1 MTFNKLSIV
10 GAAVALSLASFG
22 SMAENNGVINF
33 VGSVVDSPC
42 NIADESLNQTVK
54 FGEISRVFLEQGN
67 EREKT
72 FTIKLE
78 QCNFDKFKKDD
89 QGAWLPVKTM
99 KIQFDGRSYADAT
112 NTLLATDRTKANNVG
127 IAIDTYKFGEAA
139 DILSK
144 IRNKQGTNVLEFTAL
159 AKAVD
164 VSKEVKEGEFAAIA
178 DFRISYE

>member
-67 EREKT
+67 EREKA

-99 KIQFDGRSYADAT
+99 KIQFDGRSYADTT
-112 NTLLATDRTKANNVG
+112 NTLLATDRAKENNVG

-164 VSKEVKEGEFAAIA
+164 VTKDVKEGEFSAIA